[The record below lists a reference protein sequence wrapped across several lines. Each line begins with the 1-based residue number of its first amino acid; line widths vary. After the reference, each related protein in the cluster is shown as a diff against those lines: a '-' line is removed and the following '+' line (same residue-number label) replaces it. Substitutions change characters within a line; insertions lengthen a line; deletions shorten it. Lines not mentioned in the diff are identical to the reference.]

1 MNLLFAL
8 LFPSHISILV
18 LYEKWHTI
26 LYLKVLHFP
35 YIIVRDFS
43 YSKFPRKNF
52 SVSYTFILLLNDTN
66 FYYKNQRRQF
76 SNGYLARFS
85 TITCCTLSIYTF
97 SYRAPYGMKA
107 MGALANAAIASF
119 LIEAFHRYIGGEM
132 FHNDF
137 YNQ

>member
-8 LFPSHISILV
+8 LFPSH
-18 LYEKWHTI
+18 Y
-26 LYLKVLHFP
+26 LYLYYTKMAYYTLSKSLTLSLHYCKGFFLQQVP
-35 YIIVRDFS
+35 
-43 YSKFPRKNF
+43 KKNF

-66 FYYKNQRRQF
+66 FYYKIKGDSFQMAILQ
-76 SNGYLARFS
+76 GLALLLVVLCLF
-85 TITCCTLSIYTF
+85 TLF